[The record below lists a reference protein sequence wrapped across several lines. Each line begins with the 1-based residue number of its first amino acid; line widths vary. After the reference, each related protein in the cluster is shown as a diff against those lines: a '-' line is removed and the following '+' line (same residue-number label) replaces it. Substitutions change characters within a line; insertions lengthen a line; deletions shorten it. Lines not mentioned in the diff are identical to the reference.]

1 MTTALIT
8 GASSGIGLE
17 MARLMAAD
25 KVDLVLVARS
35 VDKLQTLADELKSHH
50 NVAVDVIASD
60 LSKENAAQDVVEAL
74 AGKPIDYLIN
84 NAGFGDFGA
93 FAERDWPKLN
103 EMIQLNMTALTQLT
117 YLLLPTM
124 TARGSGRILNVAS
137 TAAFQPGPWM
147 AVYYATKAYVL
158 SFSDALSYE
167 LRGSGV
173 TVTTLCPGATTSGFQ
188 AQAEMENSKLIRGK
202 KLPGSAEVAAFGY
215 KKMLGGRGVVIHGLF
230 NWLLA
235 QSVRITPRAIILRF
249 VDLVSGPAK
258 KN

>member
-35 VDKLQTLADELKSHH
+35 EDKLQVLADELKSKHDVAVQV
-50 NVAVDVIASD
+50 VAVDLATLD
-60 LSKENAAQDVVEAL
+60 AAQHIVDAL
-74 AGKPIDYLIN
+74 AGKPVDYLVN

-93 FAERDWPKLN
+93 FVERDWAKLN
-103 EMIQLNMTALTQLT
+103 QMVQLNITALTQLT
-117 YLLLPTM
+117 HLLLPAM
-124 TARGSGRILNVAS
+124 QARGSGRILNVAS

-167 LRGSGV
+167 LRQSGIS
-173 TVTTLCPGATTSGFQ
+173 VTTLCPGATTSGFQ
-188 AQAEMENSKLIRGK
+188 ALAEMENSKLVRGK
-202 KLPGSAEVAAFGY
+202 KLPTADEVARFGY
-215 KKMLGGRGVVIHGLF
+215 QKMLAGRGVVIHGLI

-249 VDLVSGPAK
+249 VDLVSGPSK
-258 KN
+258 Q

>member
-35 VDKLQTLADELKSHH
+35 EDKLQVLADELKSKHE
-50 NVAVDVIASD
+50 VAVQVIAVD
-60 LSKENAAQDVVEAL
+60 MATLDAAQTVVNAL
-74 AGKPIDYLIN
+74 AGKPIDYLVN

-93 FAERDWPKLN
+93 FVERDWAKLN
-103 EMIQLNMTALTQLT
+103 QMVQLNITALTQLT
-117 YLLLPTM
+117 HLLLPAM
-124 TARGSGRILNVAS
+124 VARSSGRILNVAS

-158 SFSDALSYE
+158 SFSDGLSYE
-167 LRGSGV
+167 LRQSGV

-188 AQAEMENSKLIRGK
+188 ALAEMENSKLVRGK
-202 KLPGSAEVAAFGY
+202 KLPTADEVASFGY
-215 KKMLGGRGVVIHGLF
+215 QKMLAGRGVVIHGLF

-258 KN
+258 K